1 VKAQERTG
9 AAVIDD
15 TLFEAEEKME
25 KAVVVAKEEFGTIR
39 TGRAHPS
46 MFGKITAEYYGTQTP
61 VNQLASFHIPEPR
74 MVIVQPFD
82 KSSLAA
88 IEKAIRNSDL
98 GVNPSNDGNIIRVVF
113 PELSEDRRKD
123 FIKVARHK
131 AEDSRVS
138 IRNIRRHAKDT
149 LDKMVK
155 AGDAGED
162 EVHRAERELD
172 ELTHTYVGQV
182 DELLRHKEAELL
194 EV

>member
-1 VKAQERTG
+1 
-9 AAVIDD
+9 VIDE

-25 KAVVVAKEEFGTIR
+25 KAVAVAKEEFAVIR
-39 TGRAHPS
+39 TGRAHPA
-46 MFGKITAEYYGTQTP
+46 MFAKITAEYYGTPTP

-74 MVIVQPFD
+74 MVVIQPFD

-98 GVNPSNDGNIIRVVF
+98 GVNPANDGTIIRVVF
-113 PELSEDRRKD
+113 PELSEERRREY
-123 FIKVARHK
+123 IKVARHK

-138 IRNIRRHAKDT
+138 IRNIRRHAKDS
-149 LDKMVK
+149 LDKLVK

-162 EVHRAERELD
+162 DVHRAERELED
-172 ELTHTYVGQV
+172 LTHTYVAQV
-182 DELLRHKEAELL
+182 DELLKHKETELL

>member
-1 VKAQERTG
+1 M
-9 AAVIDD
+9 IDE

-25 KAVVVAKEEFGTIR
+25 KAVAVAKEEFAVIR
-39 TGRAHPS
+39 TGRAHPA
-46 MFGKITAEYYGTQTP
+46 MFAKITAEYYGTQTP

-74 MVIVQPFD
+74 MVVIQPFD

-98 GVNPSNDGNIIRVVF
+98 GVNPANDGTIIRVVF
-113 PELSEDRRKD
+113 PELSEERRREY
-123 FIKVARHK
+123 IKVAHRK

-138 IRNIRRHAKDT
+138 IRNIRRHGKDS
-149 LDKMVK
+149 LDKLVK

-162 EVHRAERELD
+162 DVRRAERELD
-172 ELTHTYVGQV
+172 DLTHTYVAQV
-182 DELLRHKEAELL
+182 DELLKHNEAELL